1 MEETLPVLVLISEDP
16 RRSHRANEALR
27 IALGVDAGENDV
39 TIVLTGPAVHLLD
52 ADTDDLAD
60 GDDIAKY
67 RGTLAKLG
75 IAFHIDRSAM
85 PDEKEGW
92 NAEGHPTVPVSRE
105 EIAGLIAGSRRFLM
119 F

>member
-27 IALGVDAGENDV
+27 IALGVAAGENDV

-52 ADTDDLAD
+52 ADTDDLVD
-60 GDDIAKY
+60 GDDIVKY

-75 IAFHIDRSAM
+75 IPFHIDRSAM
-85 PDEKEGW
+85 PAGREGW
-92 NAEGHPTVPVSRE
+92 NAEGHPTVPVSLE